1 VSVSLLKVLT
11 YILEKILIQT
21 LGISFSFNF
30 GALNL
35 VEMPGLSRTKV
46 WGWRRGVG
54 GRDEKRHLYIFLC
67 FIDSMMEQ
75 VYMFVFE
82 AAILS
87 MMEKQ
92 IRVGVEGGGAGG
104 VL

>member
-1 VSVSLLKVLT
+1 
-11 YILEKILIQT
+11 
-21 LGISFSFNF
+21 
-30 GALNL
+30 
-35 VEMPGLSRTKV
+35 
-46 WGWRRGVG
+46 
-54 GRDEKRHLYIFLC
+54 
-67 FIDSMMEQ
+67 MMEQ

-92 IRVGVEGGGAGG
+92 IRVGVVGGGAGG